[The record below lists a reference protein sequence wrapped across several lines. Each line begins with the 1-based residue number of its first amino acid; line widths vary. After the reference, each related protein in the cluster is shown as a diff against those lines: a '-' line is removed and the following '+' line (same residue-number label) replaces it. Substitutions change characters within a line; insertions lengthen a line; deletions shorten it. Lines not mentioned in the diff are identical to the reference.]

1 MEGGIAL
8 LQEQYD
14 KEVAEEEAKI
24 KEELEDQI
32 ESMQEAADEFEK
44 QADSLKNV
52 QMDVA
57 SKDPS
62 AAAEAAEAKKKE
74 FETMKSNYV
83 EKLKLQMEQA
93 ETQRRNIRNRRLSG
107 K

>member
-44 QADSLKNV
+44 TGRFVRKMSRWMSL
-52 QMDVA
+52 QRI
-57 SKDPS
+57 PLRLRRLPRP
-62 AAAEAAEAKKKE
+62 KKR
-74 FETMKSNYV
+74 N
-83 EKLKLQMEQA
+83 LKL
-93 ETQRRNIRNRRLSG
+93 
-107 K
+107 